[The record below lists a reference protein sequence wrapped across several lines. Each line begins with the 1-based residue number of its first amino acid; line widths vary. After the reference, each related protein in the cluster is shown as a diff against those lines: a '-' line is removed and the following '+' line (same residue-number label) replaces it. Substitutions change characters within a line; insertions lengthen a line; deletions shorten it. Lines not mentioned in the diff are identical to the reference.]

1 MDKLRFLDILIIYIV
16 KGGFYMPN
24 NIVFNPVAE
33 QLKTLIYGMQGTT
46 ATPLLLDSTSG
57 KLLSTV
63 DGSVTVAGTV
73 TAQGTLT
80 VTASAL
86 DIRPLTGA
94 TDSVVVSSG
103 SVTVAGTVTVTA
115 SALDIRPLTAST
127 DSFTLGSRTYVED
140 STSIANVTGTG
151 VVLMEDT
158 GDKSMYSYY
167 ITNTGTNPI
176 TVLLQISPTTTSTY
190 FVDDGASYVVA
201 GGAITV
207 IAAAKF
213 MQYTRLY
220 YDTGGAAATAEF
232 YYNAQV

>member
-1 MDKLRFLDILIIYIV
+1 
-16 KGGFYMPN
+16 MPN

-33 QLKTLIYGMQGTT
+33 QLKTLIHGMKGTT
-46 ATPLLLDSTSG
+46 ATPFLLDSTTG

-73 TAQGTLT
+73 TAQGTVT

-86 DIRPLTGA
+86 DVRPLSGV
-94 TDSVVVSSG
+94 TDSIIVSSG
-103 SVTVAGTVTVTA
+103 SVTVAGTVTAQGTVTVTA
-115 SALDIRPLTAST
+115 SALDIRPLSGST
-127 DSFTLGSRTYVED
+127 DSFTLGSRIFVED

-151 VVLMEDT
+151 VVLTENT
-158 GDKSMYSYY
+158 GNKSMYSYY
-167 ITNTGTNPI
+167 ITNTGTN
-176 TVLLQISPTTTSTY
+176 TVTVKLQISPTTTATY
-190 FVDDGASYVVA
+190 FVDDGASYAIA

-207 IAAAKF
+207 IATTKF

-220 YDTGGAAATAEF
+220 YDTGATAVTAQL

>member
-1 MDKLRFLDILIIYIV
+1 
-16 KGGFYMPN
+16 MPN

-33 QLKTLIYGMQGTT
+33 QLKTLIHGMQGTT

-86 DIRPLTGA
+86 DIRPL
-94 TDSVVVSSG
+94 S
-103 SVTVAGTVTVTA
+103 
-115 SALDIRPLTAST
+115 AST
-127 DSFTLGSRTYVED
+127 DSFTLGSRTFIED
-140 STSIANVTGTG
+140 STSIANITGTG
-151 VVLMEDT
+151 AVLTENT
-158 GDKSMYSYY
+158 GNKSMYSYY
-167 ITNTGTNPI
+167 IANAGANPI
-176 TVLLQISPTTTSTY
+176 TVALQISPTTTATY
-190 FVDDGASYVVA
+190 FVQDIGIVVL

-207 IAAAKF
+207 LATTKF
-213 MQYTRLY
+213 MQYTRLF
-220 YDTGGAAATAEF
+220 YDTGILPATAQF

>member
-1 MDKLRFLDILIIYIV
+1 
-16 KGGFYMPN
+16 MPN

-33 QLKTLIYGMQGTT
+33 QLKTLIHGMQGTT
-46 ATPLLLDSTSG
+46 PTPLLLDPTTG

-80 VTASAL
+80 VTSSNF

-94 TDSVVVSSG
+94 TDSVTISSG

-115 SALDIRPLTAST
+115 SALDIRPITAST
-127 DSFTLGSRTYVED
+127 DSVTLGSRTFLED
-140 STSIANVTGTG
+140 STAIAGVTGTG
-151 VVLMEDT
+151 VVLMENT
-158 GDKSMYSYY
+158 GNKSMYSYY
-167 ITNTGTNPI
+167 ITNTGTNTI
-176 TVLLQISPTTTSTY
+176 AVKLQISPTTTDTY
-190 FVDDGASYVVA
+190 FVDDTTSINLA
-201 GGAITV
+201 GGSITV
-207 IAAAKF
+207 LTAVKF